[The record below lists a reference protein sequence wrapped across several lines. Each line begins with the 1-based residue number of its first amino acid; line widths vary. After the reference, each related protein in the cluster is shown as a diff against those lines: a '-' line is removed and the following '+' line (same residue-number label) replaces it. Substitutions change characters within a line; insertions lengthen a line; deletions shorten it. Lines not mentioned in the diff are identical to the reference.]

1 MTKQQGK
8 GAYLSLR
15 ADEEKV
21 LYEFANFFYI
31 SSLVA

>member
-8 GAYLSLR
+8 GAHLSLR

-21 LYEFANFFYI
+21 LYEFADFFYI
-31 SSLVA
+31 NSLAA